1 MPQKPHVI
9 VLGAGASG
17 LSLAWRLATNGV
29 EVDVLESSDI
39 VGGLAGTVRQD
50 GYCLDFG
57 PHSFFTED
65 DQILSAALNLFD
77 PPIAPKPRTVKF
89 CFRGNYLDYPLA
101 PTNVLMQ
108 MGIVAGFRAAMS
120 FLYSK
125 MVPARS
131 VVQDGEDETVED
143 WAINNF
149 GRYLYNSFFKP
160 YTEQF
165 WKVSCRELSARSIP
179 SHTRMSFLNTLKVL
193 LRRRLSKVD
202 PSLIE
207 REKLPTYYPKTGFG
221 EFMEKI
227 AGELT
232 AAGGKIHLGSRATKI
247 EELEEGNVRVTFE
260 RGEQTHEME
269 GSYLVSTI
277 PLDRLTQMLHPVV
290 SDEVLTSAD
299 KLDYRAMVTL
309 GLVTKRQDVLPCSY
323 IYYLDRP
330 YNRITEMNKFHPDT
344 SPPGENLLLLEVC
357 CLRGSAGW
365 NATKEELFDMCAAS
379 LTSDRIITAGDV
391 TRLLI
396 LKAPYAYPIYRKDYA
411 GHLERLLGEV
421 ERRKNIETL
430 GRTGEFMYMDSDKCM
445 RRSFDFGDRL
455 LRDFGIEPNAQP
467 GMESV

>member
-1 MPQKPHVI
+1 MDKKPHVI

-17 LSLAWRLATNGV
+17 LSLAWRLASNGV
-29 EVDVLESSDI
+29 RVDILEASDI
-39 VGGLAGTVRQD
+39 VGGLAGTVRED

-65 DQILSAALNLFD
+65 DQILSAALALFN
-77 PPIAPKPRTVKF
+77 PPLKPQPRTVKF
-89 CFRGNYLDYPLA
+89 YFQGGYLDYPLT
-101 PTNVLMQ
+101 PTNVLLQ
-108 MGIVAGFRAAMS
+108 MGIVSGMRAAMS

-125 MVPARS
+125 VTPSRS
-131 VVQDGEDETVED
+131 KDVDGEDETVED
-143 WAINNF
+143 WAINSF

-165 WKVSCRELSARSIP
+165 WKVSCRELSSRSIP

-207 REKLPTYYPKTGFG
+207 REKLPTYYPVTGFG
-221 EFMEKI
+221 ELTENI
-227 AGELT
+227 AAKVQE
-232 AAGGKIHLGSRATKI
+232 AGGQIHLNSRAT
-247 EELEEGNVRVTFE
+247 EVRELEGGGVSVTYE
-260 RGEQTHEME
+260 QAGEPRSVE

-277 PLDRLTQMLHPVV
+277 PLDRFVKMMQPVA
-290 SDEVLTSAD
+290 SPEVIDSTD
-299 KLDYRAMVTL
+299 HLDYRAMVTL
-309 GLVTKRQDVLPCSY
+309 GLVTQRQDVLPCSY

-330 YNRITEMNKFHPDT
+330 YNRITEMNKFNPGT
-344 SPPGENLLLLEVC
+344 SPPGENILLLEVC

-365 NATKEELFDMCAAS
+365 NASKEELFDTCVSSLAA
-379 LTSDRIITAGDV
+379 DRIITAGDI

-411 GHLERLLGEV
+411 GHLKRLLGEV
-421 ERRKNIETL
+421 ERRPNMETL

-445 RRSFDFGDRL
+445 RRGFDFGDRL
-455 LRDFGIEPNAQP
+455 LKQFGIEPDAQP
-467 GMESV
+467 GMTP